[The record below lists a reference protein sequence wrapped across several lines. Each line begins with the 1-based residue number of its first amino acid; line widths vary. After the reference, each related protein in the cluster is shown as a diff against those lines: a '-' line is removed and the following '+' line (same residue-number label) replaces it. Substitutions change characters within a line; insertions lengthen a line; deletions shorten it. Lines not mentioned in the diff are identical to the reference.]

1 MMKVYPMVTVKNDGG
16 NFQGMVGN
24 LMHCV
29 EYCVKSVAENDS
41 ERGQGKANKRGE
53 KQEEPEISG

>member
-1 MMKVYPMVTVKNDGG
+1 MTTIVKDDGG

>member
-1 MMKVYPMVTVKNDGG
+1 MATIVKDDGG
-16 NFQGMVGN
+16 NFQGMVRN

-29 EYCVKSVAENDS
+29 ECCVKSEAENDR
-41 ERGQGKANKRGE
+41 ERGQGKANNGGE